1 MSNAGNQQELPEEVA
16 PVDRSPTYL
25 SSALALVA
33 AVVAATVSASSPVAV
48 LGCVAGV
55 AVLVAGL
62 AAGRRGLVRL
72 AGAVLVGAALVA
84 SAAGTPVLAT
94 LVGVTTAL
102 LAVDFG
108 TTATDLGAQLGRQTP
123 TARVELLHAT
133 TSLLVGFGF
142 VLAGATTDA
151 FVAGR
156 QPSSAVLGLIVTVIA
171 LVVALRR
178 ADPVR

>member
-1 MSNAGNQQELPEEVA
+1 MSNPGNEIPEEVA

-33 AVVAATVSASSPVAV
+33 ALVATTVSAPSPAALV
-48 LGCVAGV
+48 GCVAGV
-55 AVLVAGL
+55 AALVAGL
-62 AAGRRGLVRL
+62 ATGRRGLVRL
-72 AGAVLVGAALVA
+72 AGAVLVGAVLVA
-84 SAAGTPVLAT
+84 SAAETPVLAT

-108 TTATDLGAQLGRQTP
+108 TTATDLGVQLGRQTP

-133 TSLLVGFGF
+133 TSTLVGSGF
-142 VLAGATTDA
+142 VLAGATADA
-151 FVAGR
+151 FVAGS
-156 QPSSAVLGLIVTVIA
+156 QPVSALFGLVVTVIV

-178 ADPVR
+178 ADPVG

>member
-1 MSNAGNQQELPEEVA
+1 MSDAGTQQGMADEVE

-25 SSALALVA
+25 SSALAFVA
-33 AVVAATVSASSPVAV
+33 AAVAATVSAVSPAAV

-55 AVLVAGL
+55 AVLAVGL
-62 AAGRRGLVRL
+62 VIGRRALVRL
-72 AGAVLVGAALVA
+72 AGAVLVGAVLVA

-94 LVGVTTAL
+94 LVGVTATL
-102 LAVDFG
+102 LAVDLG
-108 TTATDLGAQLGRQTP
+108 TTAIDLGRQLGRQTP

-133 TSLLVGFGF
+133 TSTLVGSGF
-142 VLAGATTDA
+142 VLAGATVGA
-151 FVAGR
+151 FVAGS
-156 QPSSAVLGLIVTVIA
+156 QPISAVLGLILAVTA